1 MELETVHL
9 AVNIFITRNSLFS
22 TLWQWFSTAPDEDLV
37 KTEIPKQLLQSG
49 DQDSTLP
56 GGPRT
61 ADAAHVQIYFEEQDS
76 PLCPHF

>member
-37 KTEIPKQLLQSG
+37 KTEIQNSCSRVETKILHFLEIHA
-49 DQDSTLP
+49 
-56 GGPRT
+56 
-61 ADAAHVQIYFEEQDS
+61 ADAAHVKIYFEEQDS